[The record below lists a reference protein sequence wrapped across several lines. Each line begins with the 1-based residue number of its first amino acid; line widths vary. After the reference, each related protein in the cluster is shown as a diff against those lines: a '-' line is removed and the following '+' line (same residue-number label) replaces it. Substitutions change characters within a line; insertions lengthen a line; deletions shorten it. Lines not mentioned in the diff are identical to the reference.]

1 MGRVQ
6 DFDYKVWNTYRQ
18 MLSPK
23 LSITKGTGV
32 SSVAVSDG
40 IKSYSSGSSVVVGN
54 TYTITATPSEGY
66 AHSSLSVNG
75 VVITNGSGVLL
86 TDNRLDIIAGAF
98 DVMFNLTSTATGCTL
113 VVSDGVS
120 TYTDGENIVPKD
132 TELTITATASEGY
145 TLEGMTF
152 TINGNA
158 FTNGGTHIAIAN
170 ITIVATAVEVST
182 DTLVGTYDFANSTFK
197 VIPDFGDLS
206 AYEISNPTILY
217 TGLTSGDLAE
227 FNYTFDSVAH
237 TIPVMFFVGE
247 DGQGYLSLT
256 NEAGITIDTDITL
269 CVMDTIVESVHTP
282 HIFLVAPDGYLLTHT
297 LVLNS
302 IKVGTDYTEIL
313 SAPITTFVWDGVESV
328 WNGTTTGITLDT
340 SELVNNQQNIYTL
353 WTRGAD
359 GLMASKRYIAQVKV
373 DIGENSIFFSDLVG
387 SGITLS
393 TDIMGNMGI
402 MLPLPSDVMVQL
414 GGIGVSEI
422 NGDWALQKVF
432 IDANVPALPV

>member
-1 MGRVQ
+1 MGRITNY
-6 DFDYKVWNTYRQ
+6 DKKVWNTYKQ
-18 MLSPK
+18 ALTPK
-23 LSITKGTGV
+23 LSVTKGTGV
-32 SSVAVSDG
+32 ASVSVSDG
-40 IKSYSSGSSVVVGN
+40 LKSFANGDLITIGN
-54 TYTITATPSEGY
+54 TYTVTATPSSGY
-66 AHSSLSVNG
+66 AHSALLING
-75 VVITNGSGVLL
+75 VVKANPATVTI
-86 TDNRLDIIAGAF
+86 TDNQFSVVAQSSDILF
-98 DVMFNLTSTATGCTL
+98 DLSTTLTGCTL
-113 VVSDGVS
+113 VVSDGVV
-120 TYTDGENIVPKD
+120 TYEAGSNVIPKD

-158 FTNGGTHIAIAN
+158 FTNGGTHIAIADIN
-170 ITIVATAVEVST
+170 IVATAVEVST

-217 TGLTSGDLAE
+217 TGLTSGDLVE

-302 IKVGTDYTEIL
+302 IKVGTDYTELL

-340 SELVNNQQNIYTL
+340 SELVDNQQNIYTL

-359 GLMASKRYIAQVKV
+359 GLTASERYIAQVKV
-373 DIGENSIFFSDLVG
+373 EIAEEYIVFSDLVG

-393 TDIMGNMGI
+393 TDIMGNMAK
-402 MLPLPSDVMVQL
+402 MLPSGDVMVQL
-414 GGIGVSEI
+414 GGIGVSEM